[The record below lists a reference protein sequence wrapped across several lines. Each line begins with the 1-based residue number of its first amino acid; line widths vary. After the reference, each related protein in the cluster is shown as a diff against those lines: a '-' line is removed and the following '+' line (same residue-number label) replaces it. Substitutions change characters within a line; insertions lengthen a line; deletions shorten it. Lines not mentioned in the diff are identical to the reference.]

1 MSSAAIRLG
10 AQSVFAPVAAY
21 SFSAAQIEDCRRFL
35 EARTANTECV
45 PIVEEAQLAM
55 GADGKI
61 AENGYR
67 FNSVGFQ
74 LLATALASGLPALFS
89 DLSAENPRK
98 LEARANSSI
107 AAAVY
112 IYNTTLRVRFDTI
125 RERALLVNHQER
137 TIDGFLG
144 IDHRMLDNTLF
155 LNVVLDG
162 MREKQP
168 DAAFYRAELI
178 GRELRLFFLD
188 PASRRV
194 DIYSDPLHSFAAGW
208 CFENQEDSGRSIK
221 AAPCIFTKFGVAVAA
236 AKQEDK
242 LSHIGSNLAGR
253 TGLLVARAAKNT
265 IQMQDVARSVR
276 ALAKTSLGFSDD
288 KAVNEAATEQW
299 VAYLSKRGLFRRAAS
314 HLIKQAL
321 IVGSDLTPRDM
332 YSCNDA
338 TLFASRTAY
347 DLLCS
352 VLKDAKTQYKVE
364 RDMLQSVAMKMLTP
378 AVKNLPRK

>member
-1 MSSAAIRLG
+1 M
-10 AQSVFAPVAAY
+10 
-21 SFSAAQIEDCRRFL
+21 
-35 EARTANTECV
+35 
-45 PIVEEAQLAM
+45 
-55 GADGKI
+55 
-61 AENGYR
+61 
-67 FNSVGFQ
+67 
-74 LLATALASGLPALFS
+74 
-89 DLSAENPRK
+89 
-98 LEARANSSI
+98 
-107 AAAVY
+107 
-112 IYNTTLRVRFDTI
+112 
-125 RERALLVNHQER
+125 
-137 TIDGFLG
+137 
-144 IDHRMLDNTLF
+144 
-155 LNVVLDG
+155 
-162 MREKQP
+162 
-168 DAAFYRAELI
+168 
-178 GRELRLFFLD
+178 
-188 PASRRV
+188 
-194 DIYSDPLHSFAAGW
+194 
-208 CFENQEDSGRSIK
+208 
-221 AAPCIFTKFGVAVAA
+221 AVAA

-288 KAVNEAATEQW
+288 KAANEAATEQW